1 MASVSSGGSL
11 PDDNFSNDSLD
22 YVFQD
27 VQTEN
32 DADDFRSLMDE
43 IGIVV
48 QYILYFWCIS
58 FFNFF
63 NLFWRKVTMMNLTKI
78 WKVKFGSTSPLMG
91 QVEAKPRVSSA
102 KNLSTAR
109 VGLRQIWFV
118 IFEMYTRRNLAVH
131 LAKVFQIIIVT
142 FHLF

>member
-48 QYILYFWCIS
+48 QYILYF
-58 FFNFF
+58 
-63 NLFWRKVTMMNLTKI
+63 
-78 WKVKFGSTSPLMG
+78 
-91 QVEAKPRVSSA
+91 
-102 KNLSTAR
+102 
-109 VGLRQIWFV
+109 
-118 IFEMYTRRNLAVH
+118 
-131 LAKVFQIIIVT
+131 
-142 FHLF
+142 